1 MTEFS
6 SEPQKAAP
14 PRVAYFGLLAI
25 VVFVVFVAWG
35 LSERNRAQPISGA
48 APDFTLTLFE
58 GYNGGL
64 DASTVTLSDLRGKVV
79 VINFWASWCVPCEE
93 EAPDL
98 EATWR
103 AYKDRGV
110 VFLGV
115 DWTDNYD
122 DALAYLKRFDITYP
136 NGPDVGTKIAPKYG
150 ITGVPETFIVDP
162 RGEIVFFKPLP
173 VTQSELSA
181 ELDQLLAS
189 P

>member
-98 EATWR
+98 E
-103 AYKDRGV
+103 
-110 VFLGV
+110 
-115 DWTDNYD
+115 
-122 DALAYLKRFDITYP
+122 
-136 NGPDVGTKIAPKYG
+136 
-150 ITGVPETFIVDP
+150 
-162 RGEIVFFKPLP
+162 
-173 VTQSELSA
+173 
-181 ELDQLLAS
+181 
-189 P
+189 